1 MLDSDASFF
10 LVPEFQSSHG
20 ARRSRSAPSSDLVND
35 AAQGTE
41 FCLPPLSDAGA
52 PGITAGVAA
61 LAAFGFPSASFM
73 PEEARIAA
81 DFSRTDGVIAPVAL
95 PILADAPSAGGESR
109 ADDIMDAGS
118 DSLFLES
125 GEDTAAL
132 PTEARA
138 ITPRRPMRFTFARE
152 TPEPGRIALPAPN
165 LFDGVFDSNTL
176 SGADID
182 PRLQRSRARA
192 LARLAAHEATLP
204 PEARNLWHDDGAE
217 PDAPLA
223 ATEATET
230 APAVLPD
237 ATPPAMTMTAPESV
251 ADPSTATPAAP
262 VTPRR
267 AVRQIAVTRRTPRPR
282 PEIAAIHDP
291 LQDHLHQI
299 RDALYAPL
307 PDTADA
313 AEATATSPIPA
324 RAPILARLVALIMAL
339 AVMRTLLTLH
349 RALTRP
355 RAPRFPALLPA
366 LRRLMVSPLR
376 LPARAAAITA
386 LILVLAQTVPRDLM

>member
-10 LVPEFQSSHG
+10 LVPEFQSSRG
-20 ARRSRSAPSSDLVND
+20 ARRSRSAPSNDLCHD
-35 AAQGTE
+35 AAQGTD
-41 FCLPPLSDAGA
+41 FCLPPLSDAGT
-52 PGITAGVAA
+52 PDKTAGMAA

-73 PEEARIAA
+73 PEEARIFAHDPQTA
-81 DFSRTDGVIAPVAL
+81 GAIAPL
-95 PILADAPSAGGESR
+95 PLAIVADAPTNTGESP
-109 ADDIMDAGS
+109 ADDITDAGS

-125 GEDTAAL
+125 DEDTAAL
-132 PTEARA
+132 PTEHRT

-152 TPEPGRIALPAPN
+152 APEPGRIALPAPN

-204 PEARNLWHDDGAE
+204 PEARNLWHDDGVEADVASEAAAVAPVTTAE
-217 PDAPLA
+217 VAPD
-223 ATEATET
+223 
-230 APAVLPD
+230 PA
-237 ATPPAMTMTAPESV
+237 PAMT
-251 ADPSTATPAAP
+251 TPATAAAGQAAGT

-267 AVRQIAVTRRTPRPR
+267 AVRQITVTRRTPRPR
-282 PEIAAIHDP
+282 PEAAAIHDP

-299 RDALYAPL
+299 REALYAP
-307 PDTADA
+307 PP
-313 AEATATSPIPA
+313 EATDATEATPTAPVPA

-349 RALTRP
+349 RALTRSRTP
-355 RAPRFPALLPA
+355 RVPTGLPA
-366 LRRLMVSPLR
+366 LRRLVMGPLR
-376 LPARAAAITA
+376 LPARAVAITA
-386 LILVLAQTVPRDLM
+386 LILVLAQTVPRELM